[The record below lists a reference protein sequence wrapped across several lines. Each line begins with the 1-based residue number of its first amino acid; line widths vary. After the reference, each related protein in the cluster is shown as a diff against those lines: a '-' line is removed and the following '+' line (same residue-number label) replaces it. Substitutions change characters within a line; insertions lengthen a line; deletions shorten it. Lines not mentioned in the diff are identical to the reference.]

1 MKKSI
6 ELVKNCNEIFSKIL
20 ELNQLGFINQAQ
32 MDRATED
39 LKNIKGL
46 LAQSALD
53 EDNNVGMIQK
63 DAIGYLPVKK

>member
-6 ELVKNCNEIFSKIL
+6 DLVKNCNEIFSKIL
-20 ELNQLGFINQAQ
+20 ELNQLGFVNQSQ
-32 MDRATED
+32 TDRATED
-39 LKNIKGL
+39 LKNIKGI

-53 EDNNVGMIQK
+53 EVHNVGMIQK

>member
-6 ELVKNCNEIFSKIL
+6 ELVKSCNDIYGKIL
-20 ELNQLGFINQAQ
+20 ELSQLGFINQTQ
-32 MDRATED
+32 TERAVED

-53 EDNNVGMIQK
+53 EVHNVGMIQK
-63 DAIGYLPVKK
+63 DAIGYLPIKN